1 MLLIFTHMLGYL
13 APILKKMEVTQ
24 ERALEYER
32 ELQRDLFYVDINKE
46 KIFTFFMSTFLL
58 CVLFFFFSINSYLFQ
73 KIISTF
79 Q

>member
-1 MLLIFTHMLGYL
+1 MKENFNG
-13 APILKKMEVTQ
+13 
-24 ERALEYER
+24 
-32 ELQRDLFYVDINKE
+32 DLFYVDINKE

-79 Q
+79 QKRQNTMCFNIGMAKIILVKDESKI